1 MKNNNNEVLL
11 YKKKDTI
18 AIQKK
23 LGINANANQTAIY
36 QNKKVKP
43 LADSYELLL
52 NLVEGIIPIQ
62 EELDIN
68 GNSILAV
75 KYQSNKAFTD
85 ILLAEIYNLILYL
98 KENIMAIQQELGI
111 IGYTNQKM
119 VKETDKNA
127 RAYFQKFDY
136 SKCDIKKNL

>member
-11 YKKKDTI
+11 YKKKDII

-43 LADSYELLL
+43 LADTYELLL
-52 NLVEGIIPIQ
+52 NLVE
-62 EELDIN
+62 
-68 GNSILAV
+68 
-75 KYQSNKAFTD
+75 
-85 ILLAEIYNLILYL
+85 EIYNLILYL
-98 KENIMAIQQELGI
+98 KENIMAIQKELGI

-127 RAYFQKFDY
+127 RAYLQKFDY
-136 SKCDIKKNL
+136 FKCGIKKNL